1 MDIHTYIYIRFNGTD
16 RLILIPNY
24 ATIIGTRDQRRLV
37 NRIDRARF
45 RGNEIVS
52 RLEKAESRFL
62 DSGRVESVIAR
73 FGETRLSISLSLR
86 RYFRMIRFESL
97 SFDLIYIDTT
107 IR

>member
-1 MDIHTYIYIRFNGTD
+1 MWIYIHIYIRFNGTD

-52 RLEKAESRFL
+52 RLEKVESRFL
-62 DSGRVESVIAR
+62 DSGRVESFVR
-73 FGETRLSISLSLR
+73 FWETRLSISLSLR

-97 SFDLIYIDTT
+97 SFDLIYTDTT

>member
-1 MDIHTYIYIRFNGTD
+1 MWIYIHIYIRFNGTD

-62 DSGRVESVIAR
+62 DSGRRRVIVR

-97 SFDLIYIDTT
+97 SFDLIYTDTT

>member
-1 MDIHTYIYIRFNGTD
+1 MWIYIHIYIRFNGTD

-62 DSGRVESVIAR
+62 DSGRVESSFDSGKHDYR
-73 FGETRLSISLSLR
+73 SLSLR

-97 SFDLIYIDTT
+97 SFDLIYTDTT

>member
-1 MDIHTYIYIRFNGTD
+1 MWIYIHIYIRFNGTD

-62 DSGRVESVIAR
+62 DSGRVESFVR
-73 FGETRLSISLSLR
+73 FRETRLSISLSLR

-97 SFDLIYIDTT
+97 SFDLIYTDTT